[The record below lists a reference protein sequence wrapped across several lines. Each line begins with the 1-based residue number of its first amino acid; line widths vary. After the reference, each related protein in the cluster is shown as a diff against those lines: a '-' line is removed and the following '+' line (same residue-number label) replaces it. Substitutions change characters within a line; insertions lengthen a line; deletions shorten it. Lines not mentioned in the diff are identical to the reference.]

1 MNEYDDGDG
10 ECQQIYN
17 TGDVLLL
24 LRKHSNNVSAR
35 HAQEQAANAEV
46 TGESGAGMVQVVL
59 PAEKETDLRN
69 ALSKLETD
77 DFKVSVIDAGD
88 SEKSVLSPAQRIHLE
103 VVGQDRQGIVA
114 AISQTIAAQGINVVE
129 LATDCRNAPW
139 SGDKVFQT
147 NALLEVPPES
157 SFQLDDLRDKIEE
170 IAGDLMVEI
179 KPEIS

>member
-1 MNEYDDGDG
+1 MM
-10 ECQQIYN
+10 Q
-17 TGDVLLL
+17 L
-24 LRKHSNNVSAR
+24 S
-35 HAQEQAANAEV
+35 EQF
-46 TGESGAGMVQVVL
+46 AGMVQVVL